1 MLTFE
6 RMTMDEIAARL
17 DRDGYVL
24 LPGLMPPSYLEA
36 VRNRIAAIL
45 REEGDAAGSEFKQE
59 AGAAR
64 LANLVDK
71 GNEFEQLVSNP
82 TVLGYVEHVLGPQFK
97 LGSLNYRSA
106 HPSEGGLQPLHV
118 DMGLLADDTGFRT
131 CNTIW
136 LLDDFTPENGATR
149 VVPGTHR
156 SGQRPQD
163 VMDDA
168 NATHPGEVLVT
179 GKAGDVVVMNA
190 HTWHGGTTNHTSS
203 ERRALHGFYVRRDV
217 PQQQYQ
223 KKLLRQETQDRL
235 SPALRQILAL
245 DDPMNDELCASGTQ
259 LSGFLK

>member
-1 MLTFE
+1 
-6 RMTMDEIAARL
+6 MDIDTIAAQL
-17 DRDGYVL
+17 HRDGYAL

-36 VRNRIAAIL
+36 VRSRIAAIVS
-45 REEGDAAGSEFKQE
+45 EEGDAAGSEFKLE
-59 AGAAR
+59 PGAVR

-71 GNEFEQLVSNP
+71 GEEFEQLVSNA
-82 TVLGYVEHVLGPQFK
+82 TVLACVARVLGPEFK
-97 LGSLNYRSA
+97 LASLNYRSA
-106 HPSEGGLQPLHV
+106 HPNEGGLQPLHV
-118 DMGLLADDTGFRT
+118 DMGLLMDDTGFRT

-156 SGQRPQD
+156 SRQRPQD
-163 VMDDA
+163 LIADA
-168 NATHPGEVLVT
+168 NATHPDEVLVT

-190 HTWHGGTTNHTSS
+190 HTWHGGTTNHTSR

-235 SPALRQILAL
+235 SPELRRILAL
-245 DDPMNDELCASGTQ
+245 DDPMNDELCTAASGTQ

>member
-1 MLTFE
+1 MLTSE
-6 RMTMDEIAARL
+6 RMDMDMIAARL
-17 DRDGYVL
+17 DRDGYAL
-24 LPGLMPPSYLEA
+24 LPALMPPPYLEA
-36 VRNRIAAIL
+36 LRTRVAGIL
-45 REEGDAAGSEFKQE
+45 EHEGGAAGSEFKQE
-59 AGAAR
+59 PGAVR

-71 GNEFEQLVSNP
+71 GEVFEQLVSNP
-82 TVLGYVEHVLGPQFK
+82 TVLGLVQQVLGPHFK

-106 HPSEGGLQPLHV
+106 HPNEGGLQPLHV
-118 DMGLLADDTGFRT
+118 DMGLLAGATGFRT

-136 LLDDFTPENGATR
+136 LLDDFTPDNGATR

-163 VMDDA
+163 VLEDP
-168 NATHPGEVLVT
+168 NAAHPDEVLVT

-190 HTWHGGTTNHTSS
+190 HTWHGGTSNHTSR

-223 KKLLRQETQDRL
+223 KRLLRQETQDRL
-235 SPALRQILAL
+235 SPELRRILAL
-245 DDPMNDELCASGTQ
+245 DDPLNDELCASGTQ